1 MIEPEIR
8 FAFRRIGAMAGKTA
22 VGKDRKNFATETAVL
37 LRLLS
42 LRDGRNGQA
51 EDETEG
57 DSDGDFRNRSVEHGF
72 EVQRFREDV
81 LEGEWAL
88 SIRIR

>member
-1 MIEPEIR
+1 
-8 FAFRRIGAMAGKTA
+8 
-22 VGKDRKNFATETAVL
+22 
-37 LRLLS
+37 
-42 LRDGRNGQA
+42 
-51 EDETEG
+51 
-57 DSDGDFRNRSVEHGF
+57 VEHDF